1 VRDNGDLNQQ
11 PQKGRIIVITGP
23 SGVGKSSIV
32 TEVRRRCEVVFSVS
46 ATTRKPRPGEK
57 DKENYY
63 FIDEETFKSMV
74 QADEMLESAEVFGQY
89 YGTPAAPVLDAVDR
103 GEVVIL
109 EIDVQ
114 GAIQVARKVP
124 DATFILIA
132 PPSMDVL
139 KERLTGRKSETQ
151 QQIDKRF
158 GEAESELRLA
168 RECGIYQHE
177 IINDDLDSAIQ
188 RVVVAINQE

>member
-1 VRDNGDLNQQ
+1 MNEQ
-11 PQKGRIIVITGP
+11 PEKGKLIVITGP

-32 TEVRRRCEVVFSVS
+32 SEVRRRCDAVFSVS

-57 DKENYY
+57 DKEDYY
-63 FIDEETFKSMV
+63 FIDKNTFKNMV
-74 QADEMLESAEVFGQY
+74 DSDEMLESAEVFGES
-89 YGTPAAPVLDAVDR
+89 YGTPAGPVLDAVAR
-103 GEVVIL
+103 GETIIL

-114 GAIQVARKVP
+114 GAIQVARKLP
-124 DATFILIA
+124 DATFILIT

-139 KERLTGRKSETQ
+139 KSRLTGRGSETP
-151 QQIDKRF
+151 QQIDKRL
-158 GEAESELRLA
+158 GQAESELRLA

-177 IINDDLDSAIQ
+177 IINDDLETAIQ